1 MLEIHDELMTP
12 GCPQCAVKHLS
23 AMLYWRAHTP
33 LVTPNGVSFGG
44 TAAILCRTYLA
55 VAKINLTEVLNGYR
69 SHLWY
74 AVGALVAAE
83 ECALE
88 LGGEDCTAKTA
99 RAARLSLEE
108 GGLGAVRDALVT
120 LTCGC
125 VLRAHEMAEAHW
137 MEARRELPGF
147 NLDYSDPI
155 GSIERIRG
163 EFFDFD
169 EAPAA
174 SDEKAEKGGEGAMTK
189 KTMKKAAA
197 KATKAALKAAPAK
210 KAKQAACKGGK
221 CKSCKK

>member
-1 MLEIHDELMTP
+1 MLEVVDELMTP

-23 AMLYWRAHTP
+23 AMLYWRANTP
-33 LVTPNGVSFGG
+33 LVTPSGVSFGG
-44 TAAILCRTYLA
+44 SAAILCRTYLA

-99 RAARLSLEE
+99 RAARLPLEE
-108 GGLGAVRDALVT
+108 RGLDAVRSALVT

-125 VLRAHEMAEAHW
+125 VLHANEMAAAHW
-137 MEARRELPGF
+137 MEAQRELPGF
-147 NLDYSDPI
+147 SLDYSDPI
-155 GSIERIRG
+155 GSIERIRE
-163 EFFDFD
+163 EFFP

-174 SDEKAEKGGEGAMTK
+174 STEDAEKGGESDM
-189 KTMKKAAA
+189 A
-197 KATKAALKAAPAK
+197 KAAK
-210 KAKQAACKGGK
+210 KAPAFLKKGDGKAAQAACKGGK
-221 CKSCKK
+221 CKGKKCK

>member
-1 MLEIHDELMTP
+1 MDIVDELMTP

-23 AMLYWRAHTP
+23 AMLYWRANTP
-33 LVTPNGVSFGG
+33 LVTPSGVSFAES
-44 TAAILCRTYLA
+44 AAILCRTYLA

-108 GGLGAVRDALVT
+108 CGLDAVRSALVT

-125 VLRAHEMAEAHW
+125 ILRANEMAEAHW
-137 MEARRELPGF
+137 MEAQRELPDF
-147 NLDYSDPI
+147 SLDHSDPI
-155 GSIERIRG
+155 GSIERIRE
-163 EFFDFD
+163 EFFP

-174 SDEKAEKGGEGAMTK
+174 SDNGVEEGGESDMAT
-189 KTMKKAAA
+189 KKAAKA
-197 KATKAALKAAPAK
+197 KVDPKAAQAACKGGKAK
-210 KAKQAACKGGK
+210 KAACKGGK
-221 CKSCKK
+221 CKK

>member
-1 MLEIHDELMTP
+1 MLEAVDELMTP
-12 GCPQCAVKHLS
+12 GCPQCAIKHLS

-33 LVTPNGVSFGG
+33 LVTPNGISFGE

-74 AVGALVAAE
+74 TVGALVAAE

-108 GGLGAVRDALVT
+108 SGLDAVRSALVT

-125 VLRAHEMAEAHW
+125 VLRAQEMAEAHW

-155 GSIERIRG
+155 GSIERIRK
-163 EFFDFD
+163 EYFNLE
-169 EAPAA
+169 EAPVA
-174 SDEKAEKGGEGAMTK
+174 SPEDAGKGGEGDMAT
-189 KTMKKAAA
+189 KKAA
-197 KATKAALKAAPAK
+197 KKAPAFLK
-210 KAKQAACKGGK
+210 KEDPKAKKAACKGGK
-221 CKSCKK
+221 CKGGKCKK